1 MFGSLKKLFGGE
13 SREKKQILAPVS
25 GRAIPMKEVADP
37 TFSQEILGKGVAIVP
52 TEGVIVAPA
61 SGEVA
66 VMFET
71 GHAVS
76 IKTDFGAELIVHVG
90 LDTVN
95 LKGQYFKPHVS
106 QGDKVKAGDVLVEVE
121 LDKVKE
127 AGLLTMEDIL
137 EELVGNIF
145 DEYDD
150 VEVEYKKIDDNTYL
164 VEGSVSLYELK
175 KIIGI
180 EIPEGDYETLSGYL
194 IEKLGRFPEENEHP
208 VLEDERLTYR
218 IEEYEDKRIQWVKI
232 CRNQQEKIED
242 AEE

>member
-13 SREKKQILAPVS
+13 SGEKKQILAPVS

-106 QGDKVKAGDVLVEVE
+106 LGDKVKAGDVLVEVE

-127 AGLLTMEDIL
+127 AGYDVTTPVIICNTPSFPDMVCHSGMEVKALDQII
-137 EELVGNIF
+137 EL
-145 DEYDD
+145 
-150 VEVEYKKIDDNTYL
+150 
-164 VEGSVSLYELK
+164 
-175 KIIGI
+175 
-180 EIPEGDYETLSGYL
+180 
-194 IEKLGRFPEENEHP
+194 
-208 VLEDERLTYR
+208 
-218 IEEYEDKRIQWVKI
+218 
-232 CRNQQEKIED
+232 
-242 AEE
+242 

>member
-1 MFGSLKKLFGGE
+1 MFGSLKKLLGGKE
-13 SREKKQILAPVS
+13 GGGKKAILAPVS

-61 SGEVA
+61 SGEVM

-76 IKTDFGAELIVHVG
+76 IKTDFGAEIIVHVG

-121 LDKVKE
+121 LEKVKE
-127 AGLLTMEDIL
+127 AGYDVTTPVIICNTPSFPNMVCHSGMEVKALDQII
-137 EELVGNIF
+137 EL
-145 DEYDD
+145 
-150 VEVEYKKIDDNTYL
+150 
-164 VEGSVSLYELK
+164 
-175 KIIGI
+175 
-180 EIPEGDYETLSGYL
+180 
-194 IEKLGRFPEENEHP
+194 
-208 VLEDERLTYR
+208 
-218 IEEYEDKRIQWVKI
+218 
-232 CRNQQEKIED
+232 
-242 AEE
+242 